1 MVLFTAGKGAKTLKL
16 TPLDENDA
24 IDIEEVKAEM
34 EDVISTLKQI
44 LTKLSVKITP
54 GKCSGLN

>member
-1 MVLFTAGKGAKTLKL
+1 
-16 TPLDENDA
+16 LDENDA

-34 EDVISTLKQI
+34 GDVISTLKQT

-54 GKCSGLN
+54 GSYNCMNHFIVSSTYS

>member
-1 MVLFTAGKGAKTLKL
+1 MVSAGKGAKTVKL

-24 IDIEEVKAEM
+24 VDIEEVKAEM
-34 EDVISTLKQI
+34 EDVVSTLKQT

-54 GKCSGLN
+54 GSCSCVN